1 MSRIIGCRNLHIAK
15 LLTDNAEG
23 ATWDTPVKVPS
34 LVNLSI
40 SDTVEQS
47 KFYSD
52 DIVEQAFSKTSGK
65 EVTIELGYMTN
76 ELEALVT
83 GKEYRDGVLV
93 QKGDDTPPELAIMF
107 QAPKSKGGFRYMCLF
122 KGSLARTES
131 EYATQEDSVE
141 SATVTLTG
149 TFIPLTFN
157 GEMASTVD
165 SDTVFSDDL
174 EGTKAQALKQKINGW
189 FNAVPLDVQE

>member
-15 LLTDNAEG
+15 LKTDNADG
-23 ATWDTPVKVPS
+23 ATWETPIKVPS
-34 LVNLSI
+34 LVNMSI

-52 DIVEQAFSKTSGK
+52 DTVEQAFSKTSGK

-83 GKEYRDGVLV
+83 GKTYKDGVLI
-93 QKGDDTPPELAIMF
+93 QKGDDAPPELAIMF

-149 TFIPLTFN
+149 TFIPLSYN
-157 GEMASTVD
+157 GEMAATAD
-165 SDTVFSDDL
+165 SDTVFTDDS
-174 EGTKAQALKQKINGW
+174 GGSKAQALKQKINGW
-189 FNAVPLDVQE
+189 FDAVPLDAE